1 MTIEEYDRASKIIIE
16 LNSLN
21 DNIREL
27 RSILDNDT
35 TSWRMEVRAS
45 ASHSHRVIQHYG
57 MLPRFLEEVLSKQI
71 AEYNALKL
79 ELEEL

>member
-1 MTIEEYDRASKIIIE
+1 MTIEEYNRASKIIEE
-16 LNSLN
+16 LNTLN
-21 DNIREL
+21 DNISEL

-45 ASHSHRVIQHYG
+45 TSDSRRVIQHYG

-71 AEYNALKL
+71 AEYNALKR

>member
-1 MTIEEYDRASKIIIE
+1 MTIEEYNRASKIIEE
-16 LNSLN
+16 LNTLN
-21 DNIREL
+21 DNISEL

-45 ASHSHRVIQHYG
+45 TSHSHRVIQHYG
-57 MLPRFLEEVLSKQI
+57 MLPRFLQEVLSEHI
-71 AEYNALKL
+71 AEYNALKR